1 LLSGA
6 PASTGVLDLRQT
18 VFAFTI
24 KARAFSVVLSLLSC
38 DLMTVFL
45 MLLAM
50 FAAVLITELVAA
62 NRAPFGYQDEHGFH
76 YGKDPQENSTTFKLE
91 NPS

>member
-1 LLSGA
+1 
-6 PASTGVLDLRQT
+6 
-18 VFAFTI
+18 
-24 KARAFSVVLSLLSC
+24 
-38 DLMTVFL
+38 MTVFL
-45 MLLAM
+45 MLLAV